1 VWQAGYFAGKLAA
14 YCRKKLMTIEK
25 ETFKP
30 MTRRIVPILFAV
42 ALLSGV
48 VGVSAAFADYDP
60 AECEDGEWEVRPN
73 QTLYSIS
80 YICQTSVDAMVAYNH
95 IENPNL
101 INTGQILLIPPQ
113 GFQVG
118 DETPTPEEPV
128 AGGEQPAE
136 VPEAEQPT
144 EEPVAPPPAPAAP
157 VSGGVVVEFGS
168 PVYSGDGRIAE
179 VPINVY
185 NAGVTQ
191 GVAGGRYMPGNDPD
205 TPGGPQWVTL
215 LGAVHNEIPY
225 PFVTNEPLWH
235 ATVYTSDGISF
246 PAYAGCVYQEE
257 VFAQGDEPLSR
268 VDNIWFHWETTLEG
282 GWFDCG
288 NAYQVKPENLMLGES
303 GSAPL
308 TVYLIHPRLWN
319 TVAEVSRRISRI
331 DLELF
336 DVNGQS
342 LGTVASQ
349 TFN

>member
-1 VWQAGYFAGKLAA
+1 LQKDNQT
-14 YCRKKLMTIEK
+14 TIQK

-30 MTRRIVPILFAV
+30 MSRRIVTIIFTV
-42 ALLSGV
+42 ALLFGV
-48 VGVSAAFADYDP
+48 VGVGTALADYDP
-60 AECEDGEWEVRPN
+60 ADCEDGQWEVRPN

-80 YICQTSVDAMVAYNH
+80 YICHTSVDAMAAYNH

-118 DETPTPEEPV
+118 DETPTADVP
-128 AGGEQPAE
+128 AGDEQPAE
-136 VPEAEQPT
+136 EPEAEQPAEEPT
-144 EEPVAPPPAPAAP
+144 PEPVAPPPAPAAP
-157 VSGGVVVEFGS
+157 VSGGVVVEFGA

-179 VPINVY
+179 VPINVF
-185 NAGVTQ
+185 NAGVAQ

-215 LGAVHNEIPY
+215 LGAVHGEIPY
-225 PFVTNEPLWH
+225 PDVTVEPLWH
-235 ATVYTSDGISF
+235 ATVYTDDGLAF
-246 PAYAGCVYQEE
+246 PAYAGCIYREE

-288 NAYQVKPENLMLGES
+288 NAYQVKPENLMLGEG

-319 TVAEVSRRISRI
+319 TTPEVSRRISRI

-336 DVNGQS
+336 DVNGNS
-342 LGTVASQ
+342 LGTVASK